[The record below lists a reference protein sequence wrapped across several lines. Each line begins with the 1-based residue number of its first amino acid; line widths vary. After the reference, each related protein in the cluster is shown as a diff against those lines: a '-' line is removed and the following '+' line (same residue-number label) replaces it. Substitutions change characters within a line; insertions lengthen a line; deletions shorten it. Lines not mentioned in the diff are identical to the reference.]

1 MSKIMLVEDDN
12 SLLEIYEARLKAEG
26 YDIVTARD
34 GEEALTVA
42 LKEHPDLII
51 ADVMMPKV
59 SGFDMVDILRSTP
72 ETKATKIIMMTA
84 LNQAEDKARAE
95 KLGADKYLVKSQVT
109 LEDVA
114 RIVHDVL
121 AEQDAAAVAAVTSAT
136 GVKPSVTQPNVASAK
151 PVAPIN
157 PIVNS
162 TTATRSS
169 AAKPIVNPN
178 LKPATTQ
185 PPAPSSASTTPV
197 VPKSS
202 TTPKIATSIP
212 VSPAPEP
219 TKSVPITSMPKVA
232 DQQPP
237 NIPKNTTAAP
247 VTTSIPVTSTD
258 DDDESD
264 TNNNTV
270 EQPPVKDPFLAKN
283 PTLSDSPDIA
293 PPVKDSS
300 PSPDIAK
307 PPEADNSI
315 AQKAVE
321 SLAPSTDPETPTNDQ
336 ESASDDATTTRYL
349 KTDKDD
355 KSKSMTHN
363 KVIEPTLSTEDDDN
377 PALTNLSEIS
387 DAEVASTPPPPV
399 NTVITPDPDKGS
411 ANSSQN

>member
-121 AEQDAAAVAAVTSAT
+121 AEQDAAAAAAVTSAT
-136 GVKPSVTQPNVASAK
+136 GIEPSVTHPKASPTSPASPVNRIVNAVAAQPSAPK
-151 PVAPIN
+151 PVVAPI
-157 PIVNS
+157 
-162 TTATRSS
+162 
-169 AAKPIVNPN
+169 
-178 LKPATTQ
+178 LKPATAQ
-185 PPAPSSASTTPV
+185 PPAPSSAKTIPV
-197 VPKSS
+197 VPVNSA
-202 TTPKIATSIP
+202 TPKIATSIP

-237 NIPKNTTAAP
+237 ASPQNTSATPAS
-247 VTTSIPVTSTD
+247 TSIPITTTD
-258 DDDESD
+258 DEDE
-264 TNNNTV
+264 TNTNDNLV
-270 EQPPVKDPFLAKN
+270 KQSPVKDPFLAKN

-300 PSPDIAK
+300 PSTDIAK

-321 SLAPSTDPETPTNDQ
+321 SLAPSTNPETPTNDQ
-336 ESASDDATTTRYL
+336 ESASDDSTTTRYL

-377 PALTNLSEIS
+377 PTLTNLSEIS
-387 DAEVASTPPPPV
+387 DAEVASAPPPPV

>member
-121 AEQDAAAVAAVTSAT
+121 AEQDAVAAATVTSAT
-136 GVKPSVTQPNVASAK
+136 GIEPSVTQPKTTPIK
-151 PVAPIN
+151 PVPTITIN
-157 PIVNS
+157 PVVS
-162 TTATRSS
+162 T
-169 AAKPIVNPN
+169 
-178 LKPATTQ
+178 ATTQ
-185 PPAPSSASTTPV
+185 SSTLKPSVAPTPQPATVKTPTPSTTNTAPLTTTSPPP
-197 VPKSS
+197 PKL
-202 TTPKIATSIP
+202 ATAIP
-212 VSPAPEP
+212 VTPAPEL
-219 TKSVPITSMPKVA
+219 TKSDPITSMPKVTN
-232 DQQPP
+232 QQPP
-237 NIPKNTTAAP
+237 ADPQTHSTSPATTLI
-247 VTTSIPVTSTD
+247 TITTD
-258 DDDESD
+258 DDDSS
-264 TNNNTV
+264 TNDELV
-270 EQPPVKDPFLAKN
+270 EKPPVKDPFLAKN

-293 PPVKDSS
+293 PQTKE
-300 PSPDIAK
+300 PDLTTESII
-307 PPEADNSI
+307 PPEAGNSI

-321 SLAPSTDPETPTNDQ
+321 SLAPSDDQ
-336 ESASDDATTTRYL
+336 ENSTDDYTTTKYL

-363 KVIEPTLSTEDDDN
+363 KLIEPTLSREDDDN
-377 PALTNLSEIS
+377 PTLTNLSEIS
-387 DAEVASTPPPPV
+387 DTEVASTPPPAV

>member
-1 MSKIMLVEDDN
+1 MLVEDDN

-121 AEQDAAAVAAVTSAT
+121 AEQDAAAAAAVTSAT
-136 GVKPSVTQPNVASAK
+136 GIEPSVTQPKASPTSPAS
-151 PVAPIN
+151 PIN
-157 PIVNS
+157 PIVN
-162 TTATRSS
+162 AAAAQPS
-169 AAKPIVNPN
+169 APKPVAAPI
-178 LKPATTQ
+178 LKPATVQ
-185 PPAPSSASTTPV
+185 PPAPSDTETTPV
-197 VPKSS
+197 VPNSS
-202 TTPKIATSIP
+202 TAPKIATTIP

-219 TKSVPITSMPKVA
+219 TKSIPITSMPKVT

-237 NIPKNTTAAP
+237 AGPQNTTAAP
-247 VTTSIPVTSTD
+247 ASTSIPVTSTD
-258 DDDESD
+258 DEDESN
-264 TNNNTV
+264 TNDHPV
-270 EQPPVKDPFLAKN
+270 KQSAVKDPFLAKN
-283 PTLSDSPDIA
+283 PTLSDSPEVTAQPD
-293 PPVKDSS
+293 DSNYAS
-300 PSPDIAK
+300 NIAK
-307 PPEADNSI
+307 PQEADNSI

-321 SLAPSTDPETPTNDQ
+321 SLAPPSDTTTPSDNQ
-336 ESASDDATTTRYL
+336 ESASDNSVTTKYL

-355 KSKSMTHN
+355 KSKSMTHD
-363 KVIEPTLSTEDDDN
+363 KVIEPTLSTEDDDS

-387 DAEVASTPPPPV
+387 DAEVASTPPPAV

-411 ANSSQN
+411 TNSSQN

>member
-121 AEQDAAAVAAVTSAT
+121 AEQDAAAAAAVTSAT
-136 GVKPSVTQPNVASAK
+136 GVEPSKTQNKSMPVNPVIPSLPSDNDATKNQPATPATSTPQTPQSNIATPAIPSPVTAK
-151 PVAPIN
+151 PLVSSQPM
-157 PIVNS
+157 PKM
-162 TTATRSS
+162 TTA
-169 AAKPIVNPN
+169 
-178 LKPATTQ
+178 
-185 PPAPSSASTTPV
+185 
-197 VPKSS
+197 
-202 TTPKIATSIP
+202 IP
-212 VSPAPEP
+212 VTPAPEP
-219 TKSVPITSMPKVA
+219 TKSDPVTSMPKVP

-237 NIPKNTTAAP
+237 ASPQTATATP
-247 VTTSIPVTSTD
+247 TTTSIPITTD
-258 DDDESD
+258 DSDENKTTD
-264 TNNNTV
+264 ATV
-270 EQPPVKDPFLAKN
+270 VPTVKDPFLAKN
-283 PTLSDSPDIA
+283 PTLSDSPDPA
-293 PPVKDSS
+293 PPTEVSS
-300 PSPDIAK
+300 PPTESVK
-307 PPEADNSI
+307 VEVDNSI
-315 AQKAVE
+315 AQNAVD
-321 SLAPSTDPETPTNDQ
+321 SLATPSVS
-336 ESASDDATTTRYL
+336 ESANASDNTLQNSSEDATSTKYL

-355 KSKSMTHN
+355 KSRSMVHN
-363 KVIEPTLSTEDDDN
+363 KVIEPTPSQEDDDN
-377 PALTNLSEIS
+377 PTLTNLSEIP
-387 DAEVASTPPPPV
+387 DVEVASSPPPAV
-399 NTVITPDPDKGS
+399 NTVIAPDPDKGLS
-411 ANSSQN
+411 NSTQD